1 MKDRKIR
8 YMRCDSYFVERGEVR
23 TPNPEREK
31 LIARLEYEQLRR
43 LGKLSPKPR
52 ETGS

>member
-1 MKDRKIR
+1 MKKPKIR
-8 YMRCDSYFVERGEVR
+8 YMRWDSYFVEPGEVR
-23 TPNPEREK
+23 PPNPERDE
-31 LIARLEYEQLRR
+31 LIARLQYEQLRR